1 MANLSQLG
9 NGLYRGDVSL
19 NIVGR
24 RRTWYL
30 LSAIFIVLSISTLGV
45 QKLNL
50 GIEFK
55 GGAEFSVPLAVAN
68 DASVTKAR
76 ETVIAAGEI
85 PSTVT
90 VIGGNKVRIQT
101 PALSTEASNALSA
114 ALATSFAVTEADI
127 KVQLVGPT
135 WGAEVSKNAARAL
148 VVFLVLVAIFLS
160 MYFEW
165 PMAVGALVALAHD
178 VLITVGVYALSGFEV
193 TPASVIGF
201 LTILGYS
208 LYDTVVVFDKV
219 KENTKDI
226 YGGSRSTYSE
236 AANLALNQT
245 LVRSINTSI
254 VALLPVASILVVG
267 VSLLGVGTLNDLALA
282 LFVGM
287 LVGTYSSIFV
297 ATPVLCHIKER
308 QPATI
313 ALAKRVAARR
323 KSRRQQAAERAP
335 MAQVPTAPLL
345 QVRVLPLPPPLPQ
358 LLPPPPLRPSA
369 LSAPAPRTP
378 LGW

>member
-9 NGLYRGDVSL
+9 NSLYRGEVSL

-30 LSAIFIVLSISTLGV
+30 ISAILIVLSMTTLGV

-55 GGAEFSVPLAVAN
+55 GGAEFSVPLAVA
-68 DASVTKAR
+68 DDSSVTKAR
-76 ETVIAAGEI
+76 ETVIAAGET
-85 PSTVT
+85 PSSVT

-101 PALSTEASNALSA
+101 PALSTEDSNALSA
-114 ALATSFAVTEADI
+114 ALATSFAVTESDI

-135 WGAEVSKNAARAL
+135 WGEEVSKNAARAL

-160 MYFEW
+160 IYFEW

-178 VLITVGVYALSGFEV
+178 VLITVGIYALSGFEV

-226 YGGSRSTYSE
+226 YGGSRATYSE

-254 VALLPVASILVVG
+254 VALLPVLSILVVG

-287 LVGTYSSIFV
+287 LVGTYSSLFV
-297 ATPVLCHIKER
+297 ATPVLCQIKER
-308 QPATI
+308 QPASL

-323 KSRRQQAAERAP
+323 KGAVETQAVKPVLASGISTVSAAGPRQQTVKKTRSRR
-335 MAQVPTAPLL
+335 
-345 QVRVLPLPPPLPQ
+345 
-358 LLPPPPLRPSA
+358 S
-369 LSAPAPRTP
+369 
-378 LGW
+378 GH

>member
-1 MANLSQLG
+1 MASLSQLG
-9 NGLYRGDVSL
+9 NSLYRGDVSY

-24 RRTWYL
+24 RKAWYL
-30 LSAIFIVLSISTLGV
+30 VSAILIVLSIATLGSRG
-45 QKLNL
+45 LNL

-55 GGAEFSVPLAVAN
+55 GGAEFSVPLEQAN
-68 DASVTKAR
+68 DASITQAR
-76 ETVIAAGEI
+76 ETVIAAGET

-101 PALSTEASNALSA
+101 PALTTEQSNALSA
-114 ALATSFAVTEADI
+114 ALAKSFGVTEADI
-127 KVQLVGPT
+127 RVQLVGPT
-135 WGAEVSKNAARAL
+135 WGDEVSQNAARAL
-148 VVFLVLVAIFLS
+148 LVFLVLVAIFLS
-160 MYFEW
+160 IYFEW
-165 PMAVGALVALAHD
+165 PMAVGALAALAHD
-178 VLITVGVYALSGFEV
+178 VLITVGIYALSGFEV

-219 KENTKDI
+219 KENTKGI
-226 YGGSRSTYSE
+226 HGGSRSTYSE

-254 VALLPVASILVVG
+254 VALLPVLSILVVG

-297 ATPVLCHIKER
+297 ATPILCQIKER
-308 QPATI
+308 QSENI
-313 ALAKRVAARR
+313 ALAKRVKARR
-323 KSRRQQAAERAP
+323 SKGADDLSVAAVTAPGAPIVTAAGPRQQQVKKTRA
-335 MAQVPTAPLL
+335 
-345 QVRVLPLPPPLPQ
+345 R
-358 LLPPPPLRPSA
+358 
-369 LSAPAPRTP
+369 RTKR
-378 LGW
+378 

>member
-1 MANLSQLG
+1 MASLSQLG

-30 LSAIFIVLSISTLGV
+30 ISAILIVLSISTLGV

-55 GGAEFSVPLAVAN
+55 GGAEFSVPLVGAN

-76 ETVIAAGEI
+76 ETVIAAGET

-90 VIGGNKVRIQT
+90 VIGGDKVRIQT

-114 ALATSFAVTEADI
+114 ALATSFAVTESDI

-160 MYFEW
+160 IYFEW
-165 PMAVGALVALAHD
+165 PMAVGALVALGHD
-178 VLITVGVYALSGFEV
+178 VVITVGVYALSGFEV

-219 KENTKDI
+219 KENTKEI

-297 ATPVLCHIKER
+297 ATPVLCQIKER

-323 KSRRQQAAERAP
+323 KGGSEAEAAAPVMASGVSTVSAAGPRQQ
-335 MAQVPTAPLL
+335 
-345 QVRVLPLPPPLPQ
+345 RVKKT
-358 LLPPPPLRPSA
+358 RSGR
-369 LSAPAPRTP
+369 S
-378 LGW
+378 GH